1 MATIIGLGV
10 ILLALLGHIWSQTKR
25 IEKLEWN
32 NWRLS
37 AENEKLKSELTAR
50 D

>member
-32 NWRLS
+32 NWLS
-37 AENEKLKSELTAR
+37 TTDEK
-50 D
+50 